1 MAPALTAPTLADVDA
16 LLGFELRNRAFF
28 EATINARPPAC
39 YSVEGVTEAV
49 TKAMREAG
57 GGGR

>member
-1 MAPALTAPTLADVDA
+1 MAPTLTDVDA
-16 LLGFELRNRAFF
+16 RLGFELRNRAFF
-28 EATINARPPAC
+28 EATLNARPPAC
-39 YSVEGVTEAV
+39 YSAEGVSKAV